1 MLTIAIIAGV
11 VILIVMTK
19 RRRRRP
25 AQRTRT
31 QTVTTRTIT
40 IKPSRP
46 KTDEQMRREAR
57 RAATEQMKRRQAADD
72 LVHLDQ
78 VKRDMLTA
86 YQTARIDGDSEK
98 AIRKRIAYDEQM
110 RRIEKR
116 IEKASIDARA

>member
-11 VILIVMTK
+11 VILIVTTK
-19 RRRRRP
+19 HRRRRP
-25 AQRTRT
+25 AQHTRT
-31 QTVTTRTIT
+31 QTVTTKTIT

-46 KTDEQMRREAR
+46 KTAEQMRREAR
-57 RAATEQMKRRQAADD
+57 RAESDQMRRRQAAEE
-72 LVHLDQ
+72 LIHLDQ
-78 VKRDMLTA
+78 VRRDMLSA

-116 IEKASIDARA
+116 IEKASFDARA

>member
-11 VILIVMTK
+11 VILIVTTK

-25 AQRTRT
+25 AQHTRT
-31 QTVTTRTIT
+31 QAVTTKTIT
-40 IKPSRP
+40 IKPSKP

-57 RAATEQMKRRQAADD
+57 RAATEQMKRRQAADE
-72 LVHLDQ
+72 LIHLDQ

-86 YQTARIDGDSEK
+86 YQTARINGDSEK

-116 IEKASIDARA
+116 IEKASLDARA

>member
-11 VILIVMTK
+11 VILIVTTK
-19 RRRRRP
+19 HRRRRP
-25 AQRTRT
+25 AQHTRT
-31 QTVTTRTIT
+31 QTVTKTVVT

-57 RAATEQMKRRQAADD
+57 RVAAEQMKRRQAADD
-72 LVHLDQ
+72 LVHLGQ

-116 IEKASIDARA
+116 IEKASFDARA

>member
-11 VILIVMTK
+11 VILIVTTK

-25 AQRTRT
+25 AQHTRT
-31 QTVTTRTIT
+31 QTVTTKTIT
-40 IKPSRP
+40 IRPSRP
-46 KTDEQMRREAR
+46 KSAEQMQREAR
-57 RAATEQMKRRQAADD
+57 RAEADRMKRRQAAEE
-72 LVHLDQ
+72 LIHLDQ

-98 AIRKRIAYDEQM
+98 AIRKRIAYDEQL

-116 IEKASIDARA
+116 IEKASFDARA

>member
-11 VILIVMTK
+11 VILIVTAK
-19 RRRRRP
+19 HRRRRP
-25 AQRTRT
+25 SQHARTRT
-31 QTVTTRTIT
+31 VTTKTIT
-40 IKPSRP
+40 IRPSRP

>member
-11 VILIVMTK
+11 VILIVTTK
-19 RRRRRP
+19 HRRRRP

-57 RAATEQMKRRQAADD
+57 RVAAEQMKRRQATDD
-72 LVHLDQ
+72 LVHLGQ

-116 IEKASIDARA
+116 IEKASFDARA

>member
-11 VILIVMTK
+11 VIMIVTTK
-19 RRRRRP
+19 HRRRRP

-31 QTVTTRTIT
+31 QTFTTRTIT

-57 RAATEQMKRRQAADD
+57 RIAAEQMKRRQAADD

-86 YQTARIDGDSEK
+86 YQTARIDGDTER

-116 IEKASIDARA
+116 IEKASLDARA

>member
-11 VILIVMTK
+11 VILIVTTK

-25 AQRTRT
+25 TQRTRT

-46 KTDEQMRREAR
+46 KTDEQMRRESR
-57 RAATEQMKRRQAADD
+57 RAAMEQMKRRQAADD

>member
-11 VILIVMTK
+11 VILIVTTK
-19 RRRRRP
+19 HRRRRP
-25 AQRTRT
+25 AQRAQTR
-31 QTVTTRTIT
+31 TVTTRTIT

-57 RAATEQMKRRQAADD
+57 RAAAEQMKRRQAADD
-72 LVHLDQ
+72 LIHLDQ
-78 VKRDMLTA
+78 VKRDMLVA

-116 IEKASIDARA
+116 IEKASFDARH